1 MIFGK
6 FVQWPLSDIGW
17 TLYTGPLCTAGFDCT
32 VFFARFSYTNIYVW
46 IFRPN
51 ESQCSSNNCMIRL
64 NNFFLLSWHLPWNLP
79 YTRIVLFSSM
89 KTPYQILHPIKSY
102 AQKPIIMHHYR
113 LDYDKI
119 TRQASWK
126 KMAFKINN
134 DLKVKT
140 SVTLVVYWCKVIIY

>member
-51 ESQCSSNNCMIRL
+51 ESQCSSNNCSIRL
-64 NNFFLLSWHLPWNLP
+64 DNFFLLSLHLPWKLP
-79 YTRIVLFSSM
+79 YTRIVLFSSTD
-89 KTPYQILHPIKSY
+89 KVSKRPIKSY

>member
-1 MIFGK
+1 
-6 FVQWPLSDIGW
+6 
-17 TLYTGPLCTAGFDCT
+17 
-32 VFFARFSYTNIYVW
+32 
-46 IFRPN
+46 
-51 ESQCSSNNCMIRL
+51 
-64 NNFFLLSWHLPWNLP
+64 
-79 YTRIVLFSSM
+79 M